1 MPSNTRLIAFINAAH
16 ALCHYCLL
24 ILPTAVLAM
33 VAKGGMFGREYGP
46 VLAMATGMFVL
57 YGLLSLPQG
66 WLADR
71 FGRQRM
77 ISIYFFGVGAALV
90 ACGLAPTTLA
100 FELALAVAGAF
111 AAIYHPV
118 GTAMLVE
125 LAGDR
130 LGRSLGTNGVCGN
143 VGVAL
148 APVATAA
155 LATRFGWQAAFVV
168 PGLVFLALGAA
179 WLRVPAAAAVGHRA
193 AQPFA
198 PIPRALVRRAVAVL
212 LLVAVVSGLV
222 FNAFTLLVP
231 KLMQERLDGEAL
243 PLVGA
248 VAFATTL
255 CGALAQFTVGRLIDR
270 MRLKRLFLPVS
281 LALVPGLVAVALV
294 PGWLVVPAVG
304 LVSAAVFGQV
314 TLNETMTAR
323 YIPPELRARIYSVR
337 FFVGFLGAAGAAPL
351 VGLLYERTGSL
362 AMPTLVLAGVS
373 AVTLGCALFFPDRK
387 EELQPELWAA
397 TVPAD

>member
-1 MPSNTRLIAFINAAH
+1 MPSNTKLIAFINVAH

-33 VAKGGMFGREYGP
+33 VAEGGMFGREYGS

-66 WLADR
+66 WLAGR

-77 ISIYFFGVGAALV
+77 LAVYLFGVGTALI

-100 FELALAVAGAF
+100 FEAALAVAGGF

-130 LGRSLGTNGVCGN
+130 PGRALGTNGVCGN
-143 VGVAL
+143 AGVAL

-155 LATRFGWQAAFVV
+155 LATRFGWQTAFVV
-168 PGLVFLALGAA
+168 PGIVFLALGVA
-179 WLRVPAAAAVGHRA
+179 WLRVPVAAAVGHHATRH
-193 AQPFA
+193 FT
-198 PIPRALVRRAVAVL
+198 PIPRALVRRAIIVL
-212 LLVAVVSGLV
+212 MMVAVVSGLV

-248 VAFATTL
+248 VAFAATL
-255 CGALAQFTVGRLIDR
+255 CGALSQFTVGRLIDR
-270 MRLKRLFLPVS
+270 MRLKRLFLPIS
-281 LALVPGLVAVALV
+281 LALVLGLVAVALV
-294 PGWLVVPAVG
+294 PGWLVVPAAG
-304 LVSAAVFGQV
+304 LVSAAVFAQV

-323 YIPPELRARIYSVR
+323 YISPELRARIYSVR

-373 AVTLGCALFFPDRK
+373 VVTLGCALFFPDRR
-387 EELQPELWAA
+387 EELQPELWAV
-397 TVPAD
+397 VPAE

>member
-1 MPSNTRLIAFINAAH
+1 MPSNTKLIAFINAAH
-16 ALCHYCLL
+16 GLCHYCLL

-33 VAKGGMFGREYGP
+33 VAEEGMFGREYGP
-46 VLAMATGMFVL
+46 VLALATGMFVL

-77 ISIYFFGVGAALV
+77 IAVYFFGAGAGLV
-90 ACGLAPTTLA
+90 ACGLAPTPFA
-100 FELALAVAGAF
+100 FEAALAVAGAF

-125 LAGDR
+125 LAGSR
-130 LGRSLGTNGVCGN
+130 PGRALGTNGVCGN
-143 VGVAL
+143 AGVAL
-148 APVATAA
+148 APVMTAA

-168 PGLVFLALGAA
+168 PGLVFLCLGMAWVRLPMAA
-179 WLRVPAAAAVGHRA
+179 SLGRQAAHV
-193 AQPFA
+193 FA
-198 PIPRALVRRAVAVL
+198 PIPRAVVRRAVVVL
-212 LLVAVVSGLV
+212 LLLAVVSGLV

-248 VAFATTL
+248 AAFAATL

-281 LALVPGLVAVALV
+281 LMLVPGLVAVALV
-294 PGWLVVPAVG
+294 PCWLVVPAAG

-323 YIPPELRARIYSVR
+323 YIPPELRARVYSVR

-373 AVTLGCALFFPDRK
+373 VVTLGCALFFPDRR

-397 TVPAD
+397 VPAE